1 MAQLGRAP
9 DGVGRTGS
17 FALARL
23 RGSCARLGSLARKAA
38 RKPLRS
44 CSPPA
49 PTAPLRSESCSPCAP
64 PDLLVH
70 FLKEKS
76 FCTYGS
82 NDSTRNRDFHLAE
95 HVSFLKKRQKCLSFC
110 LNPLSSLVF
119 AQRISRR
126 ERARPTLAL
135 NSRRETGYSCSEF
148 TYNGPRVCE
157 ITARI
162 WPWPAQ
168 QEWYSTVIT
177 IQFSVRRY
185 VSTCRRIPWLLRGT
199 AKHDSRRIPSALCP
213 RH

>member
-126 ERARPTLAL
+126 ERATLAL
-135 NSRRETGYSCSEF
+135 NSPTMDPGYARSPLAYGRGLRSR
-148 TYNGPRVCE
+148 NGTPLSS
-157 ITARI
+157 
-162 WPWPAQ
+162 P
-168 QEWYSTVIT
+168 
-177 IQFSVRRY
+177 FNSVY
-185 VSTCRRIPWLLRGT
+185 EGM
-199 AKHDSRRIPSALCP
+199 SALSKNPLAAPWDCEA
-213 RH
+213 

>member
-110 LNPLSSLVF
+110 LNPSFLF
-119 AQRISRR
+119 GICA
-126 ERARPTLAL
+126 EDFPKGA
-135 NSRRETGYSCSEF
+135 GYSCSEF